1 MKQFGKT
8 LMAAALLAGAGAA
21 NASITIGS
29 TTLSEA
35 FLSVYDKSQA
45 LTFTLDL
52 GLTNGDLINNVG
64 NALYTKS
71 FDLSAYALWNNFSAG
86 LDASQTVFTVAVG
99 NGSKLLATSAG
110 TPAAFTNLTVAAA
123 AGTAIKN
130 HANAINGGQLTDNPG
145 QTIGNTAA
153 NLSSTVA
160 DSDTANTGQH
170 NQINPA
176 DGLWGGKGDAK
187 ANIAYGSAGD
197 FFYYNGT
204 AAPLLTAGK
213 WTLAGSTLSY
223 GPAVAAV
230 PLPAAVWMFGAG
242 LMGVLRM
249 TRRKHAAA

>member
-1 MKQFGKT
+1 MKHFGKT

-21 NASITIGS
+21 NASIATGS
-29 TTLSEA
+29 ATLSEA

-52 GLTNGDLINNVG
+52 GLTNGDLIANVG
-64 NALYTKS
+64 NASYTKS
-71 FDLSAYALWNNFSAG
+71 FDLSAYALWNTFSAG

-99 NGSKLLATSAG
+99 NGSKQLATSAG
-110 TPAAFTNLTVAAA
+110 APAAYTNLTVAAA
-123 AGTAIKN
+123 AGTGIKN
-130 HANAINGGQLTDNPG
+130 HAGAINGGALADNPG
-145 QTIGNTAA
+145 ETVSNTAA
-153 NLSSTVA
+153 NLSSLVA

-170 NQINPA
+170 NQLNTA
-176 DGLWGGKGDAK
+176 DTLWGTKSDAA
-187 ANIAYGSAGD
+187 ANIAYGSAGN
-197 FFYYNGT
+197 FFYLNGT
-204 AAPLLTAGK
+204 AAPVLTAGK
-213 WTLAGSTLSY
+213 WTLAGNSLSY